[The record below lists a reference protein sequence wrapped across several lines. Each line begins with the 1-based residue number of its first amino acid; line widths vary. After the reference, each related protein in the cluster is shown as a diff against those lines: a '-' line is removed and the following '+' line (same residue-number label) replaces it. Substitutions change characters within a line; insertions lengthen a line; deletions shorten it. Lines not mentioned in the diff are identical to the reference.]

1 MTIDYNKLEQSTNNS
16 NQLLHSEVQK
26 IFINYCIAKYK

>member
-16 NQLLHSEVQK
+16 NQLLHSKVQ
-26 IFINYCIAKYK
+26 IIVINYYIAKYN